1 MAALLGSRLNGRP
14 LSDGDAPD
22 GFAAENGRANTPHLR
37 GKSFGRTAGNAVLQR
52 QCNIGLSLRVSVLI
66 VPMASCPCPHVISPW
81 FLCVPSPLTSLITP
95 LVVPLPPRH
104 RSWAHPGHLEPCWLT
119 GRSACFR
126 FIRRDGTPLHR
137 LQLCTTCPTHS
148 EADALDRTSSD
159 SHELL
164 LWLRTSLWAAA
175 SLICSALRA
184 RLLVSV
190 H

>member
-95 LVVPLPPRH
+95 LVVPLPPPPPQLGTPRPSRALLAYRAVGLLPVH
-104 RSWAHPGHLEPCWLT
+104 ST
-119 GRSACFR
+119 GRYATAPSAA
-126 FIRRDGTPLHR
+126 LHHVPHSLR
-137 LQLCTTCPTHS
+137 SRCP
-148 EADALDRTSSD
+148 
-159 SHELL
+159 
-164 LWLRTSLWAAA
+164 
-175 SLICSALRA
+175 
-184 RLLVSV
+184 
-190 H
+190 